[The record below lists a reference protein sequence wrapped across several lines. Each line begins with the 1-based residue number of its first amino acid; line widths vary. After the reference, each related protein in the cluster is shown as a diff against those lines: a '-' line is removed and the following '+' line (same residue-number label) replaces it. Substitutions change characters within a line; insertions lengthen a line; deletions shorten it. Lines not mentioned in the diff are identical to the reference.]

1 MFFVEREEKSM
12 KAEAVRDFFING
24 GKMIG
29 NLAISLYGKTL
40 DVAGENAFADAI
52 EIGITNTITALY
64 NADVKDEVILREMN
78 AVWGIG
84 KEEAIERLVW
94 IKGNCAIEALKQ
106 HLRLQGMDDS
116 EIRQFML
123 TTHAAHT
130 IRNNHDLWKLKN
142 SPDRLYK
149 AINDKKK

>member
-1 MFFVEREEKSM
+1 MQAKD
-12 KAEAVRDFFING
+12 VRDFFVNG
-24 GKMIG
+24 GKVIG
-29 NLAISLYGKTL
+29 KLAIDFYGRTL
-40 DVAGENAFADAI
+40 DVAGEHAFADAI
-52 EIGITNTITALY
+52 EIGIQNTITALY
-64 NADVKDEVILREMN
+64 NADAKDEVILREMN

-123 TTHAAHT
+123 TTHAAYT

-142 SPDRLYK
+142 SPDKLYK
-149 AINDKKK
+149 AISDKKK